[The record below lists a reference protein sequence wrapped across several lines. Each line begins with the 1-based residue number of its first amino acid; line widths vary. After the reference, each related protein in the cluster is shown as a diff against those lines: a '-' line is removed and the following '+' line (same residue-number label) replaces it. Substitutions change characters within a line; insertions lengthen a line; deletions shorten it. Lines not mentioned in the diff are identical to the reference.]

1 MKTRDRELGMGQRIS
16 RRDLLHG
23 IGGLAAGAL
32 VPGQALADQV
42 LAMEQSGALPAYYP
56 PALTGLRGSHE
67 GSFEVAHQLARQGR
81 KNWGQSREPDTGT
94 YDLVVAGAGVSG
106 LAAAHFYRK
115 QHPDARILILDN
127 HDDFGGHAKRNE
139 FESGGQKLIGY
150 GGSQTLEN
158 PSDYSRVVK
167 TLLGDLGVDINRFYD
182 AYDQDYFRRFQL
194 TAGTW
199 FGKEQWGVDR
209 LVPYGVSMFEGYVQV
224 APSALTAEQAVAQF
238 PISGPAQAEF
248 IRLLTAEKDGLAH
261 IPAGKKWAYLYTIS
275 YREFL
280 SRHAGITQE
289 EVFTVLQDLC
299 VDSCVGIEAA
309 PATIAMDYNGLPGW
323 NYTGLPKK
331 EREPY
336 IHHFPDGNAGIAR
349 LLVRELIPAAARGSS
364 MEDIVTTRFD
374 YSRLDE
380 PSSPVR
386 LRLNSAI
393 VNARHDG
400 NAVTAKQVRLS
411 YIQGGVL
418 NEVRARHC
426 VLACYNAMIPSLCPE
441 LPQQQKEALAQAV
454 KAPILY
460 TNVAL
465 RNWQAWH
472 KAGVA
477 AVVSPGGYHPIAML
491 DFPVSMGGYKYASG
505 PDDPIVVHMERFIH
519 RNNEGL
525 TAHEQYRLG
534 RHELLSTPFEDIE
547 REVRRQLAG
556 MLADGGF
563 DPAKDIEGITVNRWS
578 HGYANRGN
586 PLFVPYYED
595 GDDPRWPHVQ
605 GRKPFG
611 RITIANSDAAGQA
624 WLPAAVEQAHR
635 AVGELES

>member
-1 MKTRDRELGMGQRIS
+1 MKTTDRELGMGRQIS

-32 VPGQALADQV
+32 VPGQALADRV
-42 LAMEQSGALPAYYP
+42 LAMEQSGTLPTYYP

-67 GSFEVAHQLARQGR
+67 GSFEVAHELARQGR
-81 KNWGQSREPDTGT
+81 KNWAQSRAPDTDI

-106 LAAAHFYRK
+106 LAAAHFYRQ
-115 QHPDARILILDN
+115 QHPDSCILILDN

-139 FESGGQKLIGY
+139 FQSGSKKLIGY
-150 GGSQTLEN
+150 GGSQTLEG

-167 TLLGDLGVDINRFYD
+167 TLLGDLGVDIKRFYS

-209 LVPYGVSMFEGYVQV
+209 LVPYSIGMFEGYLQV
-224 APSALTAEQAVAQF
+224 APSKLTAEKAVAQF

-248 IRLLTAEKDGLAH
+248 IGLLTAETDRLTH
-261 IPAGKKWAYLYTIS
+261 IPAARKWAYLDTIS

-309 PATIAMDYNGLPGW
+309 PATIALGYNGLPGW
-323 NYTGLPKK
+323 NYTGLTH
-331 EREPY
+331 EASEPY
-336 IHHFPDGNAGIAR
+336 IGHFPDGNAGIAR
-349 LLVRELIPAAARGSS
+349 LLVRELIPAVAAGSG
-364 MEDIVTTRFD
+364 MEDIVTARFD
-374 YSRLDE
+374 YGRLDE
-380 PSSPVR
+380 PSSSVR
-386 LRLNSAI
+386 LRLNSTVVRVQHEGSA
-393 VNARHDG
+393 AS
-400 NAVTAKQVRLS
+400 AKNVRLS
-411 YIQGGVL
+411 YVRDGIL

-441 LPQQQKEALAQAV
+441 LPQQQKEALALQV

-460 TNVAL
+460 TNVAI

-477 AVVSPGGYHPIAML
+477 AVLSPGGYHPVTML
-491 DFPVSMGGYKYASG
+491 DFPVSMGGYDYASG
-505 PDDPIVVHMERFIH
+505 PDDPVVIHMERFIH

-525 TAHEQYRLG
+525 TA
-534 RHELLSTPFEDIE
+534 
-547 REVRRQLAG
+547 RE
-556 MLADGGF
+556 
-563 DPAKDIEGITVNRWS
+563 
-578 HGYANRGN
+578 
-586 PLFVPYYED
+586 
-595 GDDPRWPHVQ
+595 
-605 GRKPFG
+605 
-611 RITIANSDAAGQA
+611 
-624 WLPAAVEQAHR
+624 
-635 AVGELES
+635 